1 MSIQLRLPHSLSAA
15 DMQHCPVASVP
26 FRAEMQQ
33 VQSPTGQTV
42 RLLQQYQADHYHV
55 WASCVLRV
63 AGKGGSSDNQSLSAH
78 DACLGL
84 VGIAGGCEGWQ
95 LNSYELSLC
104 CLVQDQGHD
113 PAGLD
118 ASIITTFSLVRYR
131 TLVAAL
137 ACAHM

>member
-1 MSIQLRLPHSLSAA
+1 
-15 DMQHCPVASVP
+15 
-26 FRAEMQQ
+26 MQQ
-33 VQSPTGQTV
+33 VQNLTGQTV
-42 RLLQQYQADHYHV
+42 RLLPEYQADHCHV

-63 AGKGGSSDNQSLSAH
+63 AGKGGSSDHPSLSAD

-84 VGIAGGCEGWQ
+84 VCITGGCEGWQ
-95 LNSYELSLC
+95 RNSYDLSLC

-137 ACAHM
+137 AGAHM